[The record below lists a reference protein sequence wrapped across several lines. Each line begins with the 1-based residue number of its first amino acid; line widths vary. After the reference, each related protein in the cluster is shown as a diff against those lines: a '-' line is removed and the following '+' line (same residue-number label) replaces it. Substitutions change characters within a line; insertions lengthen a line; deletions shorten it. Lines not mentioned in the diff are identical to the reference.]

1 MAVTYM
7 SLDMQVN
14 DLTQQAMD
22 NQTAIDG
29 IVATNGVQ
37 DAEIVTIGTGARQA
51 KTDINEYTSQ
61 CEVLEYEI
69 SKLPDLDALIARLV
83 DIETKQTA
91 LMMEIID
98 NAASVA
104 GFDLTLN
111 GAANDGLLSTVETL
125 SFNALGLNS

>member
-29 IVATNGVQ
+29 IVTTNGDQ

-111 GAANDGLLSTVETL
+111 GAADDGLLSTVQTL
-125 SFNALGLNS
+125 EDDATALDG

>member
-1 MAVTYM
+1 M

-29 IVATNGVQ
+29 IVTTNGDQ

-111 GAANDGLLSTVETL
+111 GAADDGLLSTVQTL
-125 SFNALGLNS
+125 EDDATALDG

>member
-1 MAVTYM
+1 
-7 SLDMQVN
+7 MQVN

-29 IVATNGVQ
+29 IVTTNGDQ

-69 SKLPDLDALIARLV
+69 SKLPDLDALIARLD

-98 NAASVA
+98 NSASVA

-111 GAANDGLLSTVETL
+111 GAADDGLLSTVQTL
-125 SFNALGLNS
+125 EDDATALDG

>member
-1 MAVTYM
+1 M

-29 IVATNGVQ
+29 IVTTNGDQ

-98 NAASVA
+98 NAASVT
-104 GFDLTLN
+104 GFNDTLN
-111 GAANDGLLSTVETL
+111 GAADDGLLSTVQTL
-125 SFNALGLNS
+125 EDDATALDG

>member
-29 IVATNGVQ
+29 IVTTNGDQ

-61 CEVLEYEI
+61 CQVLEYEI

-111 GAANDGLLSTVETL
+111 GAADDGLLSTVQTL
-125 SFNALGLNS
+125 EDDATALDG

>member
-29 IVATNGVQ
+29 IVTTNGDQ

-69 SKLPDLDALIARLV
+69 SKLPDLDALIARLD

-98 NAASVA
+98 NSASVA

-111 GAANDGLLSTVETL
+111 GAADDGLLSTVQTL
-125 SFNALGLNS
+125 EDDATALDG

>member
-29 IVATNGVQ
+29 IVTTNGDQ

-98 NAASVA
+98 NAASVT
-104 GFDLTLN
+104 GFNDTLN
-111 GAANDGLLSTVETL
+111 GAADDGLLSTVQTL
-125 SFNALGLNS
+125 EDDATALDG